1 MGLAALQGSTDL
13 HQEGGAVLLYK
24 GVLALLRGQVRVLVL
39 QLLGG
44 DKGHVGGV
52 QGQILQLGEHGVQV
66 HLGGA
71 DGRHDGAHHVLQVG
85 LAAVLLADDLLP
97 VPLVHINGV
106 EVVQLLVPADG
117 VHVAVQALAH
127 PEAVVLQGLT
137 LPLCQRLH
145 HLCLNAAVPDVKG
158 DLAFHAVQVV
168 VQAGGSLQKQRSRH
182 AVEVQR
188 GTQGVGEQPLHGA
201 DGTLGVVQVQRG
213 CVVLRDHRFAHNSL
227 PLSFR
232 SPPPSCG
239 TGTAFPLIQ

>member
-1 MGLAALQGSTDL
+1 MLFAGSQLAADL
-13 HQEGGAVLLYK
+13 HEEHGVVLGAD
-24 GVLALLRGQVRVLVL
+24 GVLPLLGGLVRPAVL
-39 QLLGG
+39 QLLGS
-44 DKGHVGGV
+44 D
-52 QGQILQLGEHGVQV
+52 EV
-66 HLGGA
+66 HLPVQLDPQAGEGHIQRVAGLTHGGD
-71 DGRHDGAHHVLQVG
+71 DGPDGGLQIRLVPVLPG
-85 LAAVLLADDLLP
+85 DDLLP
-97 VPLVHINGV
+97 VPLVHIDGV

-127 PEAVVLQGLT
+127 AEAVVLQGLT